1 MSGERGI
8 RFLVGE
14 GKGPADHSD
23 ICRLRLPHRNHT
35 ARNRRRVRPAETFI
49 ASDERHS
56 AGSPRVLEQITVLL
70 TALCMVLAVAA
81 GIATV
86 AAWVLTKDHRRLQ
99 QRAEEL
105 AAAKEALNDQL
116 FIVAESEER
125 HRSLIEAQGD
135 LIVRRHLGGTVLFA
149 NAAYRDLLGPD
160 GDAAPLTSNL
170 VEVRA
175 DGARLVDERFA
186 TAQGKCWIS
195 WAESHVPLPDGST
208 VIQRVGRDVTARVA
222 SEQQLDEALAH
233 AKSANEAKSRFL
245 ATVSHEFRTPLNG
258 IIGMADLLS
267 DTRLDQEQTTYVRA
281 LRTSGHAL
289 LSLIEEILDFA
300 KVEAGRTTLTEEPF
314 DLVALAE
321 GVVELLAPKA
331 HDKGLSLA
339 SFADPGFPH
348 LVTGD
353 PDRVRQILINLVGNA
368 VKFTEAGG
376 VGLRLNWH
384 DGLVSLHVEDT
395 GPGIAPD
402 RIGAIFEDFEQAD
415 ETTARTHGGSGL
427 GLAIVK
433 RLLDLMKGDIAV
445 SSTPGKGSCF
455 TVTLPLRSVEPA
467 APFVPEA
474 HGFNVVIVGAGP
486 FDRSYHAELTRLAG
500 ADVTLCADPED
511 AQALMLDR
519 PIDVLLVDLA
529 VGPER
534 ARELAIL
541 ARAARVGRRVIILSP
556 FERRSFG
563 APAAAGFDA
572 FLVKPVR
579 GRSLLSQLREQAP
592 RLDTVPPVLP
602 STEGDGE
609 TPLRPRVLIAE
620 DNEINALLARRTLEK
635 LGAEPVWVRN
645 GKEAFEMMA
654 SVLAGEGEP
663 FALGVFDVR
672 MPIMDGLTAAR
683 LIRDEE
689 AAMGVMHRMPL
700 IAVTANV
707 AAEDR
712 QAAMAAGFD
721 DCLPKPLVRDQL
733 KLWLKL
739 ALDPAQAH
747 AA

>member
-1 MSGERGI
+1 M
-8 RFLVGE
+8 
-14 GKGPADHSD
+14 
-23 ICRLRLPHRNHT
+23 
-35 ARNRRRVRPAETFI
+35 
-49 ASDERHS
+49 
-56 AGSPRVLEQITVLL
+56 VLEQLTILLTVL
-70 TALCMVLAVAA
+70 CGVLAVAA
-81 GIATV
+81 GIATM
-86 AAWVLTKDHRRLQ
+86 AAWGLTKDHRRLEQ
-99 QRAEEL
+99 QAEEL
-105 AAAKEALNDQL
+105 GAAKEALNDQL
-116 FIVAESEER
+116 FVVAESEER

-135 LIVRRHLGGTVLFA
+135 LIVRRHLGGAVIFA

-160 GDAAPLTSNL
+160 GDAAPLTANL

-186 TAQGKCWIS
+186 TTQGERWIS

-281 LRTSGHAL
+281 LRTSGQAL

-348 LVTGD
+348 LVMGD

-376 VGLRLNWH
+376 VGLRLHWH
-384 DGLVSLHVEDT
+384 DGVVHLRIEDT
-395 GPGIAPD
+395 GPGIAAD

-433 RLLDLMKGDIAV
+433 RLLDLMRGDIAV
-445 SSTPGKGSCF
+445 SSTPGEGSCF
-455 TVTLPLRSVEPA
+455 TVTLPLSSVEPA
-467 APFVPEA
+467 SPFVPEA
-474 HGFNVVIVGAGP
+474 SGFNVVIVGAGP

-500 ADVTLCADPED
+500 ADVTLCANPED
-511 AQALMLDR
+511 AQALLLDR

-579 GRSLLSQLREQAP
+579 GRSLLAQLREQAP
-592 RLDTVPPVLP
+592 RIDAAPQIP
-602 STEGDGE
+602 SPDGDGE
-609 TPLRPRVLIAE
+609 PPLRPRVLLAE

-645 GKEAFEMMA
+645 GKEAFDVMA
-654 SVLAGEGEP
+654 SVLAGEAEP

-739 ALDPAQAH
+739 ALDPAQSH

>member
-1 MSGERGI
+1 M
-8 RFLVGE
+8 
-14 GKGPADHSD
+14 D
-23 ICRLRLPHRNHT
+23 
-35 ARNRRRVRPAETFI
+35 
-49 ASDERHS
+49 
-56 AGSPRVLEQITVLL
+56 QITILL
-70 TALCMVLAVAA
+70 TGLCVVLAVAA

-86 AAWVLTKDHRRLQ
+86 AAWLLTKDHKQLQ
-99 QRAEEL
+99 IRAEEL
-105 AAAKEALNDQL
+105 SAAKERLNDQL
-116 FIVAESEER
+116 FVVAESEER

-135 LIVRRHLGGTVLFA
+135 LIVRRHLGGSILFA
-149 NAAYRDLLGPD
+149 NAAYRSLFGSD
-160 GDAAPLTSNL
+160 GDVSPLTANL
-170 VEVRA
+170 IEVRS

-186 TAQGKCWIS
+186 TAQGERWIS
-195 WAESHVPLPDGST
+195 WAESHVPLPDGTT

-300 KVEAGRTTLTEEPF
+300 KVEAGRTTLSEEAF

-339 SFADPGFPH
+339 SIADPSMPH
-348 LVTGD
+348 LVLGD

-376 VGLRLNWH
+376 VGVRLGWQ
-384 DGLVSLHVEDT
+384 DGVVRIAIEDS
-395 GPGIAPD
+395 GSGIAPE
-402 RIGAIFEDFEQAD
+402 RIDAIFDDFEQAD
-415 ETTARTHGGSGL
+415 EMTARTHGGSGL

-433 RLLDLMKGDIAV
+433 RLLGLMRGDITVV
-445 SSTPGKGSCF
+445 SAPGEGSCF
-455 TVTLPLRSVEPA
+455 TVTLPLRQVQGAS
-467 APFVPEA
+467 PFVPDA
-474 HGFNVVIVGAGP
+474 NGLKVLIVGAGP
-486 FDRSYHAELTRLAG
+486 FASSYYAELTRLAG
-500 ADVTLCADPED
+500 ADVTLCDNPDD
-511 AQALMLDR
+511 AKELMLAT
-519 PIDVLLVDLA
+519 PIDVLLIDLA
-529 VGPER
+529 IGPER

-541 ARAARVGRRVIILSP
+541 ARAAKVGRRVIILSP

-579 GRSLLSQLREQAP
+579 GRSLLAQLREQAP
-592 RLDTVPPVLP
+592 RPDLAPQLP
-602 STEGDGE
+602 ASEGDAE
-609 TPLRPRVLIAE
+609 LPVRPRVLLAE

-645 GKEAFEMMA
+645 GKEAFEAVA
-654 SVLAGEGEP
+654 SVLAGEAEP

-689 AAMGVMHRMPL
+689 AAMGVMQRIPL

-712 QAAMAAGFD
+712 QAAMVAGFD

-739 ALDPAQAH
+739 ALDPTQSH